1 MTDQRRETPARA
13 TFRLMYRSRDRLPV
27 EDRET
32 ELGDLFAT
40 ARSNNKKRNITG
52 ALLLSG
58 HWFVQVL
65 EGAETDLRPLFTSI
79 QKDPR
84 HSDVEVLYEGPAD
97 ERIFAHW
104 SMAKVAIA
112 DADLP
117 LIAQIGELSPLDT
130 PRMTPAKNRLLDVMR
145 QAINDA
151 PTTLT

>member
-1 MTDQRRETPARA
+1 MTDQWHEATARP
-13 TFRLMYRSRDRLPV
+13 TFRLMYRSRDRLPFQ
-27 EDRET
+27 DRET

-65 EGAETDLRPLFTSI
+65 EGAETDLRRLFTSI

-84 HSDVEVLYEGPAD
+84 HSDVEVLYEGPVD

-104 SMAKVAIA
+104 SMAKVAMA
-112 DADLP
+112 DSDLP
-117 LIAQIGELSPLDT
+117 LIAQIGELSPGNLG
-130 PRMTPAKNRLLDVMR
+130 MTPVKNRLLDVMR
-145 QAINDA
+145 EAIDDA
-151 PTTLT
+151 PTPT

>member
-1 MTDQRRETPARA
+1 MTDQWREATARP
-13 TFRLMYRSRDRLPV
+13 TFRLMYRSRDRLPFQ
-27 EDRET
+27 DRET

-65 EGAETDLRPLFTSI
+65 EGAETDLRRLFTSI

-84 HSDVEVLYEGPAD
+84 HSDVEVLYEGPVD

-104 SMAKVAIA
+104 SMAKVAMA
-112 DADLP
+112 DSDLP
-117 LIAQIGELSPLDT
+117 LIAQIGELSPGNLG
-130 PRMTPAKNRLLDVMR
+130 MTPVKNRLLDVMR
-145 QAINDA
+145 EAIDHA
-151 PTTLT
+151 PTP